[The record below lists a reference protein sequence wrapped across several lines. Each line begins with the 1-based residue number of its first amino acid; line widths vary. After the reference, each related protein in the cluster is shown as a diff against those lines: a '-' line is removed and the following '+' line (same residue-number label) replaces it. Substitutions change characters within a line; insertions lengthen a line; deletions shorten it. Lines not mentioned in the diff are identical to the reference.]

1 MQTQNDLAVNLMNL
15 FNPNAYTQFEKGY
28 FINQPKM
35 SGYFYIFKDI
45 TKPSFCLILNNSDF
59 EYESRMVKI
68 NDWIFIVYNVPSV
81 EEFTENLGTKY
92 FEDLIVLIDQNLN
105 KENTRN
111 LPYGYYYDENGE
123 LKINLRKA
131 QQVRKIYNMYIET
144 ESVREIAQKENTNFS
159 FIRDILHDN
168 EEYMQMQQKIL
179 PMSILKKVNEIL
191 AQNVKGRFKKASTE
205 DKIKEI
211 QQRGDKLRQ
220 NQEMAVAQQQQ
231 TQQAPQQ

>member
-1 MQTQNDLAVNLMNL
+1 MQKQNDLAINLMNL
-15 FNPNAYTQFEKGY
+15 FNPKEYTPFEQGY

-35 SGYFYIFKDI
+35 AGYFYIFKDI
-45 TKPSFCLILNNSDF
+45 TKPNFCLILNTSEF
-59 EYESRMVKI
+59 KYASPMIKI
-68 NDWIFIVYNVPSV
+68 NEYVFIVYNISSI

-92 FEDLIVLIDQNLN
+92 FENLITLIDQNLN

-144 ESVREIAQKENTNFS
+144 ESVRDIAQKEGTNFS

-179 PMSILKKVNEIL
+179 PMSILKKVNELL
-191 AQNVKGRFKKASTE
+191 AQNVKGKFKATSTE

-211 QQRGDKLRQ
+211 QQRGDKLKQ
-220 NQEMAVAQQQQ
+220 NQEMALAQQQQ
-231 TQQAPQQ
+231 AQQT